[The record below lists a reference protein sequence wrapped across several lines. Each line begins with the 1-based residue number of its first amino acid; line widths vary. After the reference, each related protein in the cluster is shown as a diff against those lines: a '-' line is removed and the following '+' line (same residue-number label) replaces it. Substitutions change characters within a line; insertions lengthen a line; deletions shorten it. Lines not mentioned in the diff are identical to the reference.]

1 MSDVIVFAVR
11 NAIHSDRVRD
21 FCWLHSSRMSRKKGV
36 ACRHVI
42 RNTTWIPLNV
52 VDNQNSPNKDERE
65 IGSIQLLGVDTNC
78 LCRKLW
84 TVQWTIIVTLLSKT
98 DSVESELQLHLQ
110 QNTAKDYCSLLLK
123 KSNLAIGRVTLHSLS
138 TVDLMKRSG
147 FLPANA
153 MGAMETAE
161 IADDPLFREVKQ
173 HP

>member
-65 IGSIQLLGVDTNC
+65 IGSIQLHGVDTNC
-78 LCRKLW
+78 LWRKLW

-98 DSVESELQLHLQ
+98 DSVESEIQLHLQ

-123 KSNLAIGRVTLHSLS
+123 NVKSCNRARYATFLVNSRSNEAKWLS
-138 TVDLMKRSG
+138 SCKPPWERWKRLRLLMTRCLGK
-147 FLPANA
+147 
-153 MGAMETAE
+153 
-161 IADDPLFREVKQ
+161 
-173 HP
+173 